1 MVLKTEMF
9 KYLPLPLIAME
20 EKSVFVEYFGDYPL
34 VRVLDFLIESREMDY
49 SMTEIAKNSGVGW
62 TSFSEIWPR
71 LIQKEIVIPTR
82 KIGNAKL
89 FRLNVKNVW
98 VKELIR
104 MDNVITRLETEKFLA
119 RENAMPVTGNRKS
132 LIHQ

>member
-1 MVLKTEMF
+1 
-9 KYLPLPLIAME
+9 ME

-34 VRVLDFLIESREMDY
+34 IRVLDFLILCRDMDY

-62 TSFSEIWPR
+62 TAFYDIWPQ
-71 LIQKEIVIPTR
+71 LIKKGIVIFTR

-89 FRLNVKNVW
+89 FKLNTKNPW

-104 MDNVITRLETEKFLA
+104 MDKIITKLETEKIISKEVMA
-119 RENAMPVTGNRKS
+119 
-132 LIHQ
+132 

>member
-1 MVLKTEMF
+1 MMF
-9 KYLPLPLIAME
+9 ISMD

-71 LIQKEIVIPTR
+71 LIQREIVVLTR

-89 FRLNVKNVW
+89 FKLNIKNIW

-104 MDNVITRLETEKFLA
+104 MDNVITKLETEKFLA
-119 RENAMPVTGNRKS
+119 QEVKITHHTRNS
-132 LIHQ
+132 

>member
-1 MVLKTEMF
+1 MET
-9 KYLPLPLIAME
+9 E

-34 VRVLDFLIESREMDY
+34 IRVLDFLIVGRDIDY

-62 TSFSEIWPR
+62 TAFSEVWKQ
-71 LIQKEIVIPTR
+71 LNEKEIVIFTR

-89 FRLNVKNVW
+89 FKLNIKNLW

-104 MDNVITRLETEKFLA
+104 MDNIITKLETEKLLKKKVVA
-119 RENAMPVTGNRKS
+119 
-132 LIHQ
+132 

>member
-1 MVLKTEMF
+1 
-9 KYLPLPLIAME
+9 ME

-34 VRVLDFLIESREMDY
+34 IRILDFLIESRDMDY

-62 TSFSEIWPR
+62 TAFSDMWPQ
-71 LIQKEIVIPTR
+71 LTKKEIVIFTR

-89 FRLNVKNVW
+89 FRLNIKNLW

-104 MDNVITRLETEKFLA
+104 MDNIITKLETEKMLSKEVA
-119 RENAMPVTGNRKS
+119 A
-132 LIHQ
+132 

>member
-1 MVLKTEMF
+1 
-9 KYLPLPLIAME
+9 ME

-34 VRVLDFLIESREMDY
+34 IRVIDFLIEGRDMDY

-62 TSFSEIWPR
+62 TAFSDIWSQ
-71 LIQKEIVIPTR
+71 LTKKEIAVFTR

-89 FRLNVKNVW
+89 FKLNTKNPW

-104 MDNVITRLETEKFLA
+104 MDNVITKLETEKIFSKELVA
-119 RENAMPVTGNRKS
+119 
-132 LIHQ
+132 